1 MSKTANKRIIV
12 GISGASGIAYGIR
25 LLRFFQGRD
34 DCETHL
40 VVSENAEKLVQIEG
54 KMPPGE
60 LRKLAAHCWAPYD
73 FEAPIASGT
82 FKTGGMVVAPCSI
95 KTLSAVANSYGENL
109 LARAADVTLK
119 ERRPLVLI
127 VRETPLHSGHLELM
141 LKASRM
147 GAVILPPSPGFYSG
161 PVTIEDLV
169 DQIAGK
175 ALDILGIENDIFAR
189 WNKP

>member
-1 MSKTANKRIIV
+1 MSHTAKRIIV
-12 GISGASGIAYGIR
+12 GISGASGIAYGLR
-25 LLRFFQGRD
+25 LLRFFKGRGD
-34 DCETHL
+34 YETHL

-54 KMPPGE
+54 KMPLSE
-60 LRKLAAHCWAPYD
+60 LRELASRCWAPYD

-82 FKTGGMVVAPCSI
+82 FRTGGMVVAPCSM
-95 KTLSAVANSYGENL
+95 KTLSAVANSYSENL
-109 LARAADVTLK
+109 LVRAADVTLK

-147 GAVILPPSPGFYSG
+147 GAVILPPSPGFYSE
-161 PVTIEDLV
+161 PATIDDLV

-175 ALDILGIENDIFAR
+175 ALDLLGIENDIYAR